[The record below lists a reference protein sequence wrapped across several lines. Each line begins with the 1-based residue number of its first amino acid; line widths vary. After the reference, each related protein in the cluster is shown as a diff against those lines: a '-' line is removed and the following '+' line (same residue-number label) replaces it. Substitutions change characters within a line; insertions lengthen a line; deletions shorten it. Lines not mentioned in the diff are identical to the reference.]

1 MNAQLKT
8 TKKAQNLAIETVA
21 LDKLVLSPLNP
32 RQEVTEDEIKLLADS
47 ILACGLIQNLSGI
60 KGKGGNVEIVAGG
73 RRLRAL
79 QIAVKQKPELAN
91 VPVLIAPNESLAM
104 QWANAEN
111 TARSA
116 LHPAD
121 EVVAYGKM
129 AKQKMSIT
137 DIAKTFAVTEMHVR
151 RRLALSNLPQQVIA
165 ALKNGKL
172 TMDQAKIMTLSTDE
186 SKVLEALELCDDR
199 HFNEYQLKRFLV
211 EESVS
216 VKDNR
221 IRFIGLDAY
230 KEAGGA
236 IVEDLFKDNLEIVD
250 IELLDKIYDE
260 KLTQQ
265 AEQFR
270 KENGWAWVETS
281 YANYISPFD
290 LEDAFKF
297 SRMNKLEGEIE
308 RDQYKRYQ
316 ELEELANADAL
327 DEEGEKELAAIQEI
341 LDGEFSPEQKKIG
354 GCLVYVDGKGEL
366 SFIEGLVNSE
376 GKATAIQLDFIE
388 APRKSVS
395 DAPKSDY
402 SQKFVEDMSKIRC
415 AAVQKS
421 LLNYHDLVVKLLA
434 YSLEQQVSNNDKPL
448 NVRYDHQNNT
458 PEIEDGFDLP
468 EVLGPQT
475 RKYDFQTDHVKAFA
489 KFREQSQG
497 EIHIIIHEHLV
508 RSFGL
513 DRNPLLKLVE
523 NEVQSDLRSVWTPT
537 AESCFKRLKG
547 SLLSSIYKDLL
558 GLSEKDDKFKT
569 FDKAKKGEK
578 VNLLHKMFNEEEYR
592 KQMKLTKDQLAK
604 IDAWVPDCFSK

>member
-8 TKKAQNLAIETVA
+8 TKKAQNLAIETVT

-32 RQEVTEDEIKLLADS
+32 RQEVTEDEIQLLADS

-129 AKQKMSIT
+129 AKQNMSIT

-186 SKVLEALELCDDR
+186 SKVLEALKLCEDR
-199 HFNEYQLKRFLV
+199 YFNEYQLKRFLV

-216 VKDNR
+216 VKDSR

-230 KEAGGA
+230 KEAGGN
-236 IVEDLFKDNLEIVD
+236 IVEDLFEDSLEIVD
-250 IELLDKIYDE
+250 IELLDKLYDE
-260 KLTQQ
+260 KLTQR

-270 KENGWAWVETS
+270 KENGWAWVEVS
-281 YANYISPFD
+281 HANYIGFYD
-290 LEDAFKF
+290 LEDKYKF
-297 SRMNKLEGEIE
+297 SRMSKVEGELDE
-308 RDQYKRYQ
+308 AQYQRYE
-316 ELEELANADAL
+316 ELEELANTDVL
-327 DEEGEKELAAIQEI
+327 DEEGEKELAALQEI

-354 GCLVYVDGKGEL
+354 GCLVYVDGKGKL
-366 SFIEGLVNSE
+366 SFIDGLVNSE
-376 GKATAIQLDFIE
+376 GKAAAIQLEFIE
-388 APRKSVS
+388 APRKSVT

-402 SQKFVEDMSKIRC
+402 SQKFVEDMDKIRC

-421 LLNYHDLVVKLLA
+421 LLKHHDLVVKLLA
-434 YSLEQQVSNNDKPL
+434 YSLELQLSYAGQPL
-448 NVRYDHQNNT
+448 NISYEHQNNT
-458 PEIEDGFDLP
+458 PEIKDGFELP
-468 EVLGPQT
+468 EVLGPQEG
-475 RKYDFQTDHVKAFA
+475 KYDHRTDHTKAFA

-547 SLLSSIYKDLL
+547 SLLSSIYKELL
-558 GLSEKDDKFKT
+558 GLTEKDDKFKT

-604 IDAWVPDCFSK
+604 IDAWVPDCFS